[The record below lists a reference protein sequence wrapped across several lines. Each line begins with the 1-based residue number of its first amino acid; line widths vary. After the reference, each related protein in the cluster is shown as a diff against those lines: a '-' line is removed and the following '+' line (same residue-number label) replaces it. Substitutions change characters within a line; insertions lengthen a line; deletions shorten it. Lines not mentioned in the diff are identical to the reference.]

1 MSPAR
6 VRWHGPCKGPGVQ
19 RGADESTETRQS
31 REGPGPGTS
40 VRVGAQRGNEPAGGD
55 SGRLVTV
62 TRGGPSAA
70 SQGRRSHSCCL
81 QRGFNVG
88 HQ

>member
-55 SGRLVTV
+55 SDRLVTV
-62 TRGGPSAA
+62 TRGGPAA
-70 SQGRRSHSCCL
+70 GSQPGTQKSLVLSTE
-81 QRGFNVG
+81 GV
-88 HQ
+88 